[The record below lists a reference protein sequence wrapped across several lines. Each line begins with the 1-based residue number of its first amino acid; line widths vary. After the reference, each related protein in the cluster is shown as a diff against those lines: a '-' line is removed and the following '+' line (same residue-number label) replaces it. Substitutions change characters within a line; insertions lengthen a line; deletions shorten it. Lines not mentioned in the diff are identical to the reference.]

1 MLTRLVESCSRR
13 CAPNP
18 SVSPTALYIRPNERR
33 RWSLP
38 FISGRTLDTHFGT
51 GLSFDRWRRLSY
63 IIPFLSTVLFVSDGC
78 ALQGQGPDAIFAFAS
93 SPCRTLL
100 QVASIMPT
108 FPVNPTPSSCT
119 THQSIFS
126 AAVNV
131 YKKQTKIDFFD
142 YPLVQACNRAT
153 ECEAETR

>member
-63 IIPFLSTVLFVSDGC
+63 LIPFLSTVLVSYLSLTAVHSKGK
-78 ALQGQGPDAIFAFAS
+78 ALMPYL
-93 SPCRTLL
+93 PLL
-100 QVASIMPT
+100 PLHVVP
-108 FPVNPTPSSCT
+108 
-119 THQSIFS
+119 FS
-126 AAVNV
+126 
-131 YKKQTKIDFFD
+131 K
-142 YPLVQACNRAT
+142 
-153 ECEAETR
+153 